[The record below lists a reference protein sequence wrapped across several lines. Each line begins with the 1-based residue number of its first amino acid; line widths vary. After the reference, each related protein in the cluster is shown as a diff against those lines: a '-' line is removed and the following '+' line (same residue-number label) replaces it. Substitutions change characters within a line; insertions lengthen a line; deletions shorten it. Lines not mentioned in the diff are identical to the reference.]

1 MPKNKKILNRE
12 VGVPQLPAENTT
24 IQPVSIITVPY
35 IENRIQNLQI
45 SNITEDVYQ
54 LDDIIFAVSCINFY
68 DTLFK
73 AIYPK
78 YAETAGNIYKNTIIS
93 KFKDDLIKLLK
104 VGNNLDTLNQYLNT
118 KFNLSEME
126 KYIQSTNEVEY
137 GLMKFICR
145 ILLIGVKVF
154 DKNLD
159 IIYDI
164 NIPET
169 DYTVLM
175 MLDGNDYYLLTKL
188 TDKYLQAIF
197 TVTDFV

>member
-1 MPKNKKILNRE
+1 
-12 VGVPQLPAENTT
+12 
-24 IQPVSIITVPY
+24 
-35 IENRIQNLQI
+35 
-45 SNITEDVYQ
+45 
-54 LDDIIFAVSCINFY
+54 
-68 DTLFK
+68 
-73 AIYPK
+73 
-78 YAETAGNIYKNTIIS
+78 
-93 KFKDDLIKLLK
+93 
-104 VGNNLDTLNQYLNT
+104 
-118 KFNLSEME
+118 ME

-137 GLMKFICR
+137 GLMKFICGY
-145 ILLIGVKVF
+145 LLIGVKVF